1 MSTMTL
7 RKRISLAAIGAL
19 TAGLLTSVATP
30 VANATG
36 GAGITLNGAST
47 GIITAGAPLASTVTM
62 AADGILV
69 LDVASAAGIFSVSGG
84 KIVGLTSSSVN
95 GAAPING
102 SAPVMLADGSGL
114 QAGASSSANTPLVL
128 TGVQFKPTAAG
139 TTMTIKE
146 YGNNAGALAGAVVAA
161 LGTPSA
167 TLVPSGTLAS
177 YQALEAAGTTG
188 VLKRTITVTVVPA
201 GASGVYSTSSF
212 ISIQAIGSSTATVS
226 DALYEDRASGSNQI
240 RINYTLVDGLG
251 AAMPG
256 STSVMAQVTSGTCSV
271 SSTTAAGTLPVV
283 SETGATGD
291 FFVHNS
297 SDPNAPTVCKVD
309 ISVGGTVRATKTLT
323 FHGEAAKITV
333 TKAFIGRNNGATS
346 NYSAATGKALVT
358 VTDSAGNTLGGVT
371 VTADSAT
378 FGAVVSAAS
387 ITGASG
393 EATLTANVTSS
404 RPSDT
409 LGTTRRNATAGST
422 PAYLQFTCTPVG
434 GVANTL
440 KLRTTLANGVT
451 VIRSDVI
458 ETRCASTANTYE
470 ASLDKASY
478 VPGDIATLTITAKD
492 SSARMV
498 HDAETLGGG
507 TTASG
512 PSISGSQLTAVTAPS
527 NGDTFADGVRTYK
540 YVVGST
546 TGSYNMVVDLPY
558 INDRSTVGQK
568 AVTVPYKVT
577 ASTTEVTNAEVLK
590 SIVALIASINKQ
602 IQALQKLILARK

>member
-36 GAGITLNGAST
+36 GAGITLSGAST
-47 GIITAGAPLASTVTM
+47 GIISAGAPLASAVTM
-62 AADGILV
+62 ASDGILV
-69 LDVASAAGIFSVSGG
+69 LDVASAAGAFSVSGG
-84 KIVGLTSSSVN
+84 KIVGLTSVTVN

-102 SAPVMLADGSGL
+102 SAPVLLADGSGL
-114 QAGASSSANTPLVL
+114 QAGASSGSNTPLAL
-128 TGVQFKPTAAG
+128 NGLQFKPTAAG

-146 YGNNAGALAGAVVAA
+146 YGNNAGAIGAG
-161 LGTPSA
+161 
-167 TLVPSGTLAS
+167 TLVASGTLAS
-177 YQALEAAGTTG
+177 YQTLESAGTTG

-212 ISIQAIGSSTATVS
+212 FSIQAIGSSTATVA

-240 RINYTLVDGLG
+240 RINYNLVDGLG
-251 AAMPG
+251 AAMPS
-256 STSVMAQVTSGTCSV
+256 STSVMAQVTSGTCLV
-271 SSTTAAGTLPVV
+271 SSTTTTGTLPVV
-283 SETGATGD
+283 SENAASGD

-323 FHGEAAKITV
+323 YHGEAAKITV
-333 TKAFIGRNNGATS
+333 TKPFIGRNNGASS
-346 NYSAATGKALVT
+346 NYGLATGKALVT

-378 FGAVVSAAS
+378 YGAVVSAAS
-387 ITGASG
+387 ISGASG
-393 EATLTANVTSS
+393 EAGLTANVTSS

-422 PAYLQFTCTPVG
+422 PSTLQFTCTPVG

-458 ETRCASTANTYE
+458 ETRCASIANTYE

-478 VPGDIATLTITAKD
+478 VAGDIATLTITAKD
-492 SSARMV
+492 SSGRLV

-527 NGDTFADGVRTYK
+527 NGDTFTDGVKTYK

-558 INDRSTVGQK
+558 INANSSVSQK
-568 AVTVPYKVT
+568 AVTVAFKVT
-577 ASTTEVTNAEVLK
+577 TSTTTVTNEEVLK

-602 IQALQKLILARK
+602 IQALQKLILARR

>member
-1 MSTMTL
+1 MTL

-47 GIITAGAPLASTVTM
+47 GIITAGAPLASSVTM

-146 YGNNAGALAGAVVAA
+146 YGNNAGALGGAIVAT
-161 LGTPSA
+161 LGTAGS
-167 TLVPSGTLAS
+167 TLVPSGTLAA
-177 YQALEAAGTTG
+177 YQTLEAAGTTG
-188 VLKRTITVTVVPA
+188 VVKRTITVTVVPA

-256 STSVMAQVTSGTCSV
+256 STSVMAQVTSGTCSI

-283 SETGATGD
+283 SETAGTGTGD

-333 TKAFIGRNNGATS
+333 TKAFTGRNNGATS
-346 NYSAATGKALVT
+346 NYAAATGKALVT

-393 EATLTANVTSS
+393 EAALTANVTSS

-409 LGTTRRNATAGST
+409 IGSTRRNATAGST
-422 PAYLQFTCTPVG
+422 PAFLQFTCTPVG

-458 ETRCASTANTYE
+458 ETRCAGNANTYE

-478 VPGDIATLTITAKD
+478 VPGDIAILTITAKD
-492 SSARMV
+492 SSARLV
-498 HDAETLGGG
+498 QDAETVGGG

-558 INDRSTVGQK
+558 INANSSVSQK
-568 AVTVPYKVT
+568 AVTVSYKVT
-577 ASTTEVTNAEVLK
+577 ASTTEVTNADVLK

-602 IQALQKLILARK
+602 IQALQKLILARR

>member
-30 VANATG
+30 VANATNG
-36 GAGITLNGAST
+36 SGITLSGAST
-47 GIITAGAPLASTVTM
+47 GIIAAGAPLASTVTM
-62 AADGILV
+62 SADGILV
-69 LDVASAAGIFSVSGG
+69 LDVASAAGAFSVSGG
-84 KIVGLTSSSVN
+84 KIVGLTSVTVD
-95 GAAPING
+95 GAIPVNG
-102 SAPVMLADGSGL
+102 SAPVLLADGSGL
-114 QAGASSSANTPLVL
+114 QAGASSTAKTAL
-128 TGVQFKPTAAG
+128 TLNGLQFKPTAAG

-146 YGNNAGALAGAVVAA
+146 YGNNAGANGTANLVA
-161 LGTPSA
+161 
-167 TLVPSGTLAS
+167 SGTLAS

-201 GASGVYSTSSF
+201 GASGVYSTNSF
-212 ISIQAIGSSTATVS
+212 ISIQAIGSGTATVS

-240 RINYTLVDGLG
+240 LINYRLVDGLG
-251 AAMPG
+251 ALMPA

-271 SSTTAAGTLPVV
+271 SSTTALGTLPVV
-283 SETGATGD
+283 SESGNTGD

-346 NYSAATGKALVT
+346 NYAAATGKALVT

-371 VTADSAT
+371 VTADTAT

-387 ITGASG
+387 ITGSSG
-393 EATLTANVTSS
+393 EAGLTANVTSS

-422 PAYLQFTCTPVG
+422 PAFLQFTCTPLG

-458 ETRCASTANTYE
+458 ETRCAGSANTYE

-492 SSARMV
+492 SSGRAV

-507 TTASG
+507 TAALA

-527 NGDTFADGVRTYK
+527 NGDTFADGKKTYK
-540 YVVGST
+540 YAVGST

-558 INDRSTVGQK
+558 INANSTVGQV
-568 AVTVPYKVT
+568 AVTISYKVA
-577 ASTTEVTNAEVLK
+577 ASTTAVTNEEVLK

-602 IQALQKLILARK
+602 IQALQKLILARR

>member
-1 MSTMTL
+1 MTL
-7 RKRISLAAIGAL
+7 RKRIALTAIGAL
-19 TAGLLTSVATP
+19 TAGLLTVVATP
-30 VANATG
+30 SANATG
-36 GAGITLNGAST
+36 GAGITLSGAST
-47 GIITAGAPLASTVTM
+47 GIIVAGAPLASTVTM

-84 KIVGLTSSSVN
+84 KIVGLTSSTVN

-114 QAGASSSANTPLVL
+114 QAGASSSANTPLQL
-128 TGVQFKPTAAG
+128 NGLQFKPNAAG

-146 YGNNAGALAGAVVAA
+146 YGNNAGAIGGAIVAT
-161 LGTPSA
+161 LGTAGA
-167 TLVPSGTLAS
+167 TLVASGTLAV

-201 GASGVYSTSSF
+201 GASGVYSTNSF
-212 ISIQAIGSSTATVS
+212 VSIQAIGSSTATVS

-240 RINYTLVDGLG
+240 LINYRLVDGLG
-251 AAMPG
+251 VAMPG

-271 SSTTAAGTLPVV
+271 STNTTLGTLPVV

-393 EATLTANVTSS
+393 EAALTANVTSS

-409 LGTTRRNATAGST
+409 IGSTRRNATAGST
-422 PAYLQFTCTPVG
+422 PAFLQFTCTPLG

-440 KLRTTLANGVT
+440 KLSTTLANGVT
-451 VIRSDVI
+451 KIKSDVI
-458 ETRCASTANTYE
+458 ETRCAGNANTYD

-478 VPGDIATLTITAKD
+478 VPGDIAILTITAKD
-492 SSARMV
+492 SSGRLV
-498 HDAETLGGG
+498 QDAETLGGG
-507 TTASG
+507 TTALA

-540 YVVGST
+540 YAVGST
-546 TGSYNMVVDLPY
+546 AGSYNMVVDLPY
-558 INDRSTVGQK
+558 INANSTVSQK
-568 AVTVPYKVT
+568 AVTISFKVA

-602 IQALQKLILARK
+602 IQALQKLILARR

>member
-1 MSTMTL
+1 MTL

-36 GAGITLNGAST
+36 GAGITLNGASS
-47 GIITAGAPLASTVTM
+47 GIIVAGAPLASTVTM

-84 KIVGLTSSSVN
+84 KILGFTSATVN

-128 TGVQFKPTAAG
+128 NGVQFKPTAAG

-146 YGNNAGALAGAVVAA
+146 YGYNAGAIGGAAVAT
-161 LGTPSA
+161 LGTAGA
-167 TLVPSGTLAS
+167 TLVPSGTLAV

-201 GASGVYSTSSF
+201 GASGVYSTNSF
-212 ISIQAIGSSTATVS
+212 ISIQAIGSDVATVS

-240 RINYTLVDGLG
+240 RINYSLKDGLSV
-251 AAMPG
+251 AMPG

-371 VTADSAT
+371 VTADTAT
-378 FGAVVSAAS
+378 YGAVVSAAS

-393 EATLTANVTSS
+393 EVGLTANVTSS

-409 LGTTRRNATAGST
+409 IGSTRRNATAGST
-422 PAYLQFTCTPVG
+422 PAFLQFTCTPLG

-440 KLRTTLANGVT
+440 KLSTTLANGVT
-451 VIRSDVI
+451 KIKSDVI
-458 ETRCASTANTYE
+458 ETRCAGNANTYD

-478 VPGDIATLTITAKD
+478 VPGDIAILTITAKD
-492 SSARMV
+492 SSARLV
-498 HDAETLGGG
+498 QDAETVGGG

-527 NGDTFADGVRTYK
+527 NGDTFADGVKTYK
-540 YVVGST
+540 YIVGST
-546 TGSYNMVVDLPY
+546 TGSYNMIVDLPY
-558 INDRSTVGQK
+558 INANSTVGQK
-568 AVTVPYKVT
+568 AVTIPFKVS

-602 IQALQKLILARK
+602 IQALQKLILARR

>member
-36 GAGITLNGAST
+36 GAGITLSGAST
-47 GIITAGAPLASTVTM
+47 GIITAGAPLASSVTM

-84 KIVGLTSSSVN
+84 KIVGLTSATVL
-95 GAAPING
+95 GAIPING

-114 QAGASSSANTPLVL
+114 QAGASSSANTAL
-128 TGVQFKPTAAG
+128 TLNGLQFKPTAAG

-146 YGNNAGALAGAVVAA
+146 YGNNAGALGGAIVAT
-161 LGTPSA
+161 LGTAGS
-167 TLVPSGTLAS
+167 TLVASGTLAA

-226 DALYEDRASGSNQI
+226 DALYEDRATSSNQI

-393 EATLTANVTSS
+393 EAGLTANVTSS

-422 PAYLQFTCTPVG
+422 PAFLQFTCTPVG

-458 ETRCASTANTYE
+458 ETRCAGNANTYE

-492 SSARMV
+492 SSARLV
-498 HDAETLGGG
+498 QDAETVGGG
-507 TTASG
+507 TTANG

-558 INDRSTVGQK
+558 INANSTVSQK
-568 AVTVPYKVT
+568 AVTVSYKVT

-602 IQALQKLILARK
+602 IQALQKLILARR